1 MASRI
6 QQVHSLD
13 ALLAPFTREVNA
25 RCFSRTLT
33 GDFEAVAR
41 QLATD
46 GVLEVDAELLQ
57 SAPGL
62 DAAAVRV
69 LLDDLAWLTSLGRE
83 PQLNVITHYPKD
95 TRGLPITVDV
105 HSFHVDSAPV
115 EADTFLCTYAGACS
129 EGLENEAA
137 LRLIDEPTVQ
147 AALRAQGLEAEAHH
161 FDLHF
166 AAAPGAQPFSFGVG
180 SLWRLAVDWPG
191 SPSLPCIH
199 RAPAWDGRPRLLLI
213 S

>member
-129 EGLENEAA
+129 EGSRTKRRCGSSTSPPCRQRCVRRAWKLK
-137 LRLIDEPTVQ
+137 PTTSTCTSPRRQ
-147 AALRAQGLEAEAHH
+147 AR
-161 FDLHF
+161 
-166 AAAPGAQPFSFGVG
+166 S
-180 SLWRLAVDWPG
+180 R
-191 SPSLPCIH
+191 SPSASVRSGGSRSIG
-199 RAPAWDGRPRLLLI
+199 RARRACPASTGRPRGTAGRACC
-213 S
+213 